1 MTSARPSF
9 ALAALLTTLVA
20 LGPLSTDLYLPALP
34 TLARVFASDA
44 AGVQL
49 TLSVFLAGFACGQI
63 FYGPLS
69 DRFGRRP
76 LMLGGLAL
84 FCAGSIGCVLFD
96 RLRPCDKHRDAR
108 PCPFRAGTW
117 RLRGAGDRPCGR
129 ARPLGRHRVG
139 TDHCLHGWR
148 NGHCAAAR
156 TDARWFPDRSLRLAV
171 QFRAAAPH
179 WRAAACRRRLHAK
192 RKQCPSRP
200 SGKQSAPDGRQLCP
214 LAPNFARLLADRH
227 YLGCLLSFSFSY
239 SALFAFI
246 SASSFVLADRHGLT
260 PQVYGLCFGVVIA
273 GYLLGSLASGRLVRR
288 LGSDYLLL
296 RGAWLGAIAGVSMA
310 ALEFSGVRSIAAILG
325 PMFFCTVATGLVMP
339 NAIARALAPYPTC
352 AGPLSDNGWLGFGPD
367 GLRSDDHRRAGGNR
381 RRPRACRRR
390 CSAGPGRRRLAAPL
404 SYLALTRGQRCT

>member
-84 FCAGSIGCVLFD
+84 FCAGSIGCVLATSIEMLVLARFVQALGACAGPVIGRAVVRD
-96 RLRPCDKHRDAR
+96 LWGATESARIIAYMGGAMAIAPLLGPTLGGFLTVLFGWQSNFVLLLLIGALQLVAVACMLSESNVHRD
-108 PCPFRAGTW
+108 P
-117 RLRGAGDRPCGR
+117 
-129 ARPLGRHRVG
+129 
-139 TDHCLHGWR
+139 
-148 NGHCAAAR
+148 AASN
-156 TDARWFPDRSLRLAV
+156 P
-171 QFRAAAPH
+171 
-179 WRAAACRRRLHAK
+179 
-192 RKQCPSRP
+192 
-200 SGKQSAPDGRQLCP
+200 RQMV
-214 LAPNFARLLADRH
+214 ANFARLLADRH

-339 NAIARALAPYPTC
+339 NAIARALAPYPTM
-352 AGPLSDNGWLGFGPD
+352 AGSASALMGFVQMTIAALVGIAVGH
-367 GLRSDDHRRAGGNR
+367 GLAGGG
-381 RRPRACRRR
+381 AVLALAVAVCT
-390 CSAGPGRRRLAAPL
+390 LAAPL

>member
-84 FCAGSIGCVLFD
+84 FCAGSIGCVLATSIEMLVLARFVQALGACAGPVIGRAVVRD
-96 RLRPCDKHRDAR
+96 LWGATESARIIAYMGGAMALSPRLGPTLGGFLTVLFGWQSNFVLLLLIGALQLVAVACMLSESNVHRD
-108 PCPFRAGTW
+108 P
-117 RLRGAGDRPCGR
+117 
-129 ARPLGRHRVG
+129 
-139 TDHCLHGWR
+139 
-148 NGHCAAAR
+148 AASN
-156 TDARWFPDRSLRLAV
+156 P
-171 QFRAAAPH
+171 
-179 WRAAACRRRLHAK
+179 
-192 RKQCPSRP
+192 
-200 SGKQSAPDGRQLCP
+200 RQMV
-214 LAPNFARLLADRH
+214 ANFARLLADRH

-339 NAIARALAPYPTC
+339 NAIARALAPYPTM
-352 AGPLSDNGWLGFGPD
+352 AGSASALMGFVQMTIAALVGIAVGH
-367 GLRSDDHRRAGGNR
+367 GLAGGG
-381 RRPRACRRR
+381 AVLALAVAVCT
-390 CSAGPGRRRLAAPL
+390 LAAPL

>member
-34 TLARVFASDA
+34 TLARVFATDA

-84 FCAGSIGCVLFD
+84 FCAGSIGCVLATSIEMLVLARFVQALGACAGPVIGRAVVRD
-96 RLRPCDKHRDAR
+96 LWGASESARIIAYMGGAMAIAPLLGPTLGGFLTVLFGWQSNFLLLLLIGALQLVAVACMLSESNVHRD
-108 PCPFRAGTW
+108 P
-117 RLRGAGDRPCGR
+117 
-129 ARPLGRHRVG
+129 
-139 TDHCLHGWR
+139 
-148 NGHCAAAR
+148 AASH
-156 TDARWFPDRSLRLAV
+156 P
-171 QFRAAAPH
+171 
-179 WRAAACRRRLHAK
+179 
-192 RKQCPSRP
+192 
-200 SGKQSAPDGRQLCP
+200 RQMV
-214 LAPNFARLLADRH
+214 ANFARLLADRH

-273 GYLLGSLASGRLVRR
+273 GYLLGSLVSGRLVRR

-339 NAIARALAPYPTC
+339 NAIARALAPYPTM
-352 AGPLSDNGWLGFGPD
+352 AGSASALMGFVQMTIAALVGIAV
-367 GLRSDDHRRAGGNR
+367 GHALAGGG
-381 RRPRACRRR
+381 AVLALAVAFCT
-390 CSAGPGRRRLAAPL
+390 LAAPL
-404 SYLALTRGQRCT
+404 SYLALTRGQRGN

>member
-34 TLARVFASDA
+34 TLARVFATDA

-84 FCAGSIGCVLFD
+84 FCAGSIGCVLATSIEMLVLARFVQALGACAGPVIGRAVVRD
-96 RLRPCDKHRDAR
+96 LWGASESARIIAYMGGAMAIAPLLGPTLGGFLTVLFGWQSNFLLLLLIGALQLVAVACMLSESNVHRD
-108 PCPFRAGTW
+108 P
-117 RLRGAGDRPCGR
+117 
-129 ARPLGRHRVG
+129 
-139 TDHCLHGWR
+139 
-148 NGHCAAAR
+148 AASH
-156 TDARWFPDRSLRLAV
+156 P
-171 QFRAAAPH
+171 
-179 WRAAACRRRLHAK
+179 
-192 RKQCPSRP
+192 
-200 SGKQSAPDGRQLCP
+200 RQMV
-214 LAPNFARLLADRH
+214 ANFARLLADRH

-273 GYLLGSLASGRLVRR
+273 GYLLGSLVSGRLVRR

-339 NAIARALAPYPTC
+339 NAIARALAPYPTM
-352 AGPLSDNGWLGFGPD
+352 AGSASALMGFVQMTIAALVGIAV
-367 GLRSDDHRRAGGNR
+367 GHALAGGG
-381 RRPRACRRR
+381 AVLAVAVAVCT
-390 CSAGPGRRRLAAPL
+390 LAAPL

>member
-49 TLSVFLAGFACGQI
+49 TLSVFLTGFAFGQI

-84 FCAGSIGCVLFD
+84 FCAGSIGCVLATSIEMLVLARFVQALGACAGPVIGRAVVRD
-96 RLRPCDKHRDAR
+96 LWGASESARIIAYMGGAMAIAPLLGPTLGGFLTVLFGWQSNFVLLLLIGALQLVAVACMLSESNVHRD
-108 PCPFRAGTW
+108 
-117 RLRGAGDRPCGR
+117 L
-129 ARPLGRHRVG
+129 
-139 TDHCLHGWR
+139 
-148 NGHCAAAR
+148 AAS
-156 TDARWFPDRSLRLAV
+156 DP
-171 QFRAAAPH
+171 
-179 WRAAACRRRLHAK
+179 
-192 RKQCPSRP
+192 
-200 SGKQSAPDGRQLCP
+200 RQMV
-214 LAPNFARLLADRH
+214 ANFARLLADRH

-339 NAIARALAPYPTC
+339 NAIARALAPYPAM
-352 AGPLSDNGWLGFGPD
+352 AGSASALMGFVQMTIAALVGIAV
-367 GLRSDDHRRAGGNR
+367 GHALAGGG
-381 RRPRACRRR
+381 AVLALAVAVCTV
-390 CSAGPGRRRLAAPL
+390 AAPL
-404 SYLALTRGQRCT
+404 SYLALTRGQRGN

>member
-9 ALAALLTTLVA
+9 ALAVLLTTLVA

-76 LMLGGLAL
+76 VMLGGLAL
-84 FCAGSIGCVLFD
+84 YCAGSIGCVFATSIEMLVLARFVQALGACAGPVIGRAVVRDLWGASESARIIAYMGGAMALAPLLGPTLGGFLTVLFGWQSNFV
-96 RLRPCDKHRDAR
+96 LLLLIGTLQLFAVACMLSESNVHRD
-108 PCPFRAGTW
+108 P
-117 RLRGAGDRPCGR
+117 GASHP
-129 ARPLGRHRVG
+129 
-139 TDHCLHGWR
+139 
-148 NGHCAAAR
+148 
-156 TDARWFPDRSLRLAV
+156 
-171 QFRAAAPH
+171 
-179 WRAAACRRRLHAK
+179 
-192 RKQCPSRP
+192 
-200 SGKQSAPDGRQLCP
+200 RQMV
-214 LAPNFARLLADRH
+214 ANFARLLSDRS

-260 PQVYGLCFGVVIA
+260 PQEYGLCFGIVVA

-310 ALEFSGVRSIAAILG
+310 ALELAGVRSIAAILG

-339 NAIARALAPYPTC
+339 NAIARALAPYPAM
-352 AGPLSDNGWLGFGPD
+352 AGSASALMGFIQMTIAALVGIAV
-367 GLRSDDHRRAGGNR
+367 GHALAGGGT
-381 RRPRACRRR
+381 ALALAVAVCTV
-390 CSAGPGRRRLAAPL
+390 AAPL
-404 SYLALTRGQRCT
+404 SYLALTR

>member
-34 TLARVFASDA
+34 TLARVFATDA

-84 FCAGSIGCVLFD
+84 FCAGSIGCVLATSIEMLVLARFVQALGACAGPVIGRAVVRD
-96 RLRPCDKHRDAR
+96 LWGASESARIIAYMGGAMAIAPLLGPTLGGFLTVLFGWQSNFLLLLLIGALQLVAVACMLSESNVHRD
-108 PCPFRAGTW
+108 P
-117 RLRGAGDRPCGR
+117 
-129 ARPLGRHRVG
+129 
-139 TDHCLHGWR
+139 
-148 NGHCAAAR
+148 AASH
-156 TDARWFPDRSLRLAV
+156 P
-171 QFRAAAPH
+171 
-179 WRAAACRRRLHAK
+179 
-192 RKQCPSRP
+192 
-200 SGKQSAPDGRQLCP
+200 RQMV
-214 LAPNFARLLADRH
+214 ANFARLLADRH

-339 NAIARALAPYPTC
+339 NAIARALAPYPTM
-352 AGPLSDNGWLGFGPD
+352 AGSASALMGFVQMTIAALVGIAV
-367 GLRSDDHRRAGGNR
+367 GHALAGGG
-381 RRPRACRRR
+381 AVLALAVAVCTV
-390 CSAGPGRRRLAAPL
+390 AAPL
-404 SYLALTRGQRCT
+404 SYLALTRGQRGN